1 MAQGGLNIPG
11 MSRESAG
18 KHRMAA
24 SHSPQMG
31 NGLLAESLETSVPMF
46 GEPPL
51 LHHGVLLISCLFVLQ
66 ITGRSGLT
74 PVARP
79 QHVARPTHVLHL
91 VVTKL
96 PPVLW

>member
-24 SHSPQMG
+24 SHSPQIG

-46 GEPPL
+46 GEPSL
-51 LHHGVLLISCLFVLQ
+51 
-66 ITGRSGLT
+66 
-74 PVARP
+74 
-79 QHVARPTHVLHL
+79 
-91 VVTKL
+91 
-96 PPVLW
+96 